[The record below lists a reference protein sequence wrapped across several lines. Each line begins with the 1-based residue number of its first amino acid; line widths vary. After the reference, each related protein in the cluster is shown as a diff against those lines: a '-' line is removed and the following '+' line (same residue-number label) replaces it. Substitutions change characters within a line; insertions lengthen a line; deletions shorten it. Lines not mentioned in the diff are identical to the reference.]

1 MTDRYESVKKQ
12 TLPDSALKISK
23 EEYET
28 ARDTLPNSEFHEKYE
43 SKPDPNRGSSTIYTR
58 EPDNTPDKVSAVL
71 LAQILEEVSSMENRI
86 KIIEY
91 IVIVALVLAVLGG
104 IISGIMAMNNPI
116 YGLLF

>member
-1 MTDRYESVKKQ
+1 MTDRYKSVKKQ

-91 IVIVALVLAVLGG
+91 IAIIALILSVLSG
-104 IISGIMAMNNPI
+104 IISGIMAMSNPI